1 MYPNAANGVKK
12 IFIAEILTL
21 VSVVLGIAARVVD
34 MILTN
39 ATGVDEGT
47 NVVVTILGVG
57 MGVIALFSFF
67 LSIVG
72 VNEASRDE
80 SAFKYASFAIIA
92 AIILTLANGFFNINN
107 NDLVRDIIQIVS
119 DLASMI
125 VTLFIIVGI
134 RNLAM
139 SLHDAKM
146 EKKGGTLLNIVFIF
160 SAIVILIRC
169 SALFIK
175 SDTTVIVII
184 LSLCMIVA
192 AILAVIKYILYLSY
206 LAKANKMLADQ
217 V

>member
-12 IFIAEILTL
+12 IFIAEILAL
-21 VSVVLGIAARVVD
+21 VSVVLGIAARIVD
-34 MILTN
+34 IVLTN

-67 LSIVG
+67 LNIVG
-72 VNEASRDE
+72 VNEAGRDE
-80 SAFKYASFAIIA
+80 SAFRYASFAIIA
-92 AIILTLANGFFNINN
+92 AIILTLANGFFNIKE
-107 NDLVRDIIQIVS
+107 NDLIRDIIQIVS

-125 VTLFIIVGI
+125 VTLFIIIGI

-146 EKKGGTLLNIVFIF
+146 EKKGGTLLNIVFVF
-160 SAIVILIRC
+160 SAIVILIRGA
-169 SALFIK
+169 ALFIK
-175 SDTTVIVII
+175 SDTGI
-184 LSLCMIVA
+184 LILGGCLLIA
-192 AILAVIKYILYLSY
+192 AIFAVIKYILYLSY
-206 LAKANKMLADQ
+206 LAKANRMLADQ